1 MRLQRLIA
9 VLVVA
14 AAGVPGSGAAGES
27 ARVALL
33 PIAVHSA
40 DSEPGYLSAGLAEML
55 ASRLE
60 QDGGISVIRLD
71 SDAVATNSRVALD
84 LGRPSGADFV
94 LYGSFTQL
102 GEGASLDVRVLPTN
116 GSRPEGERRIFI
128 QSGTVAEIIP
138 QLSVLAEKVKRYVK
152 NDESPEPV
160 PASVSVGPSPRRSTP
175 TTKACFAG
183 STPSR
188 SPSTNE
194 SPKKPSRRRPR
205 TKRWP
210 RPTPTRSTRA
220 CRCARLRAAP
230 VSRRPAIGTGRCSSV
245 G

>member
-9 VLVVA
+9 VLAVA
-14 AAGVPGSGAAGES
+14 AASVPGSGAAEES
-27 ARVALL
+27 LRVALL

-40 DSEPGYLSAGLAEML
+40 DIEPGYLSAGLAEML

-60 QDGGISVIRLD
+60 QDGGISVIRLG
-71 SDAVATNSRVALD
+71 SDAVATNARVALD

-94 LYGSFTQL
+94 LYGSFTQF

-152 NDESPEPV
+152 NDESSEPV
-160 PASVSVGPSPRRSTP
+160 PASVSVGPSPPAFDPDYESMLRRIDALEKSLYERVAKEAEQAAAEDEEVAEADPDPFNTGVP
-175 TTKACFAG
+175 
-183 STPSR
+183 
-188 SPSTNE
+188 
-194 SPKKPSRRRPR
+194 
-205 TKRWP
+205 
-210 RPTPTRSTRA
+210 
-220 CRCARLRAAP
+220 LR
-230 VSRRPAIGTGRCSSV
+230 
-245 G
+245 

>member
-9 VLVVA
+9 VLAVA
-14 AAGVPGSGAAGES
+14 AASVADSGAAGES

-40 DSEPGYLSAGLAEML
+40 DIEPGYLSAGLAEML

-60 QDGGISVIRLD
+60 QDGGISVIRLE

-94 LYGSFTQL
+94 LYGSFTQF
-102 GEGASLDVRVLPTN
+102 GEGASLDVRVVPTN

-138 QLSVLAEKVKRYVK
+138 QLSVLAEKVKRYVR
-152 NDESPEPV
+152 NDESSEPPV
-160 PASVSVGPSPRRSTP
+160 PASVSVGPSPPAFDPDYESMLRRIDALEKSLYERVAKEAAEQTAAEDEEVAEADP
-175 TTKACFAG
+175 DPFNTG
-183 STPSR
+183 VP
-188 SPSTNE
+188 
-194 SPKKPSRRRPR
+194 
-205 TKRWP
+205 
-210 RPTPTRSTRA
+210 
-220 CRCARLRAAP
+220 LR
-230 VSRRPAIGTGRCSSV
+230 
-245 G
+245 

>member
-9 VLVVA
+9 VLAVA
-14 AAGVPGSGAAGES
+14 AASVPGSGAAGES

-40 DSEPGYLSAGLAEML
+40 DREPGYLSAGLAEML

-60 QDGGISVIRLD
+60 QDGGISVIRLG

-94 LYGSFTQL
+94 LYGSFTQF

-152 NDESPEPV
+152 NDESPGPPV
-160 PASVSVGPSPRRSTP
+160 PASVSVGPSPPAFDPDYESMLRRIDALEKSLYERVAKEAAQAAAEDEEVAEADPDPFNTGVP
-175 TTKACFAG
+175 
-183 STPSR
+183 
-188 SPSTNE
+188 
-194 SPKKPSRRRPR
+194 
-205 TKRWP
+205 
-210 RPTPTRSTRA
+210 
-220 CRCARLRAAP
+220 LR
-230 VSRRPAIGTGRCSSV
+230 
-245 G
+245 

>member
-9 VLVVA
+9 VLAVA
-14 AAGVPGSGAAGES
+14 AASVPGSGAAGES

-60 QDGGISVIRLD
+60 QDGGISVIRLE
-71 SDAVATNSRVALD
+71 SGAVATNSRVALD

-94 LYGSFTQL
+94 LYGSFTQF

-160 PASVSVGPSPRRSTP
+160 PASVSVGPSPPAFDPDYESMLRRIDALEKSLYERVAKEAEQAAAEDEEVAEADPDPFNTGVP
-175 TTKACFAG
+175 
-183 STPSR
+183 
-188 SPSTNE
+188 
-194 SPKKPSRRRPR
+194 
-205 TKRWP
+205 
-210 RPTPTRSTRA
+210 
-220 CRCARLRAAP
+220 LR
-230 VSRRPAIGTGRCSSV
+230 
-245 G
+245 